1 MSRKVTMPHIG
12 SPEAFAAHFDVS
24 RETIERLS
32 RYADLV
38 RLWQARINLVAP
50 STLDDLWHRHIA
62 DCAQLTE
69 FVPADAR
76 VLVDLGSGGGFP
88 GIVLG
93 IMLAEREG
101 FKTTLIESDQRKAA
115 FLREAVRQL
124 AIPVDIL
131 SMRIENRETQLK
143 VGIADVVTARALA
156 PLARLLGWVAPYL
169 GPKSIA
175 LLMKGRDAER
185 EIQDARVEWRF
196 DVELQPSLTEAVARI
211 VVVRSLTAVKEG

>member
-12 SPEAFAAHFDVS
+12 GPEAFAAHFDVS

-62 DCAQLTE
+62 DCAQLAE
-69 FVPADAR
+69 LVPTNAR
-76 VLVDLGSGGGFP
+76 ALADLGSGGGFP
-88 GIVLG
+88 GLVLG
-93 IMLAEREG
+93 IMLAKREG

-143 VGIADVVTARALA
+143 VGTADVVTARALA
-156 PLARLLGWVAPYL
+156 PMSRLLGWVAPYL

-175 LLMKGRDAER
+175 LLMKGRGAER
-185 EIQDARVEWRF
+185 EMEDARADWRF
-196 DVELQPSLTEAVARI
+196 DVELQPSLTEADARI